1 MMIDT
6 LFRRMPP
13 SPRLHGYARQKLE
26 SCAELWN
33 RRLDLRLTFAQEPH
47 GVSVELCGRDSDG
60 HYISCHG
67 QGADGFR
74 AIDNL
79 CHKLGPQGLLL
90 SHNPPP
96 PMPFP
101 SRRPGNRKTPLL

>member
-13 SPRLHGYARQKLE
+13 SPRLHGYARQKLQ
-26 SCAELWN
+26 SCAGTWK
-33 RRLDLRLTFAQEPH
+33 RRLDLRLSFTQEPH
-47 GVSVELCGRDSDG
+47 RVFVELCGRDSEG
-60 HYISCHG
+60 HYIACHG
-67 QGADGFR
+67 QGTDGFR

-79 CHKLGPQGLLL
+79 CHKLGPQGPLL

-96 PMPFP
+96 PVPFP
-101 SRRPGNRKTPLL
+101 GRNPGNRKMPQL